1 MTEFQYT
8 TIKATTIAE
17 FTDRGSRFIAFAF
30 PISSVEEF
38 KIQLSKLKE
47 EHPKA
52 VHHCFAYRIGNDKNN
67 FRSSDDGEPSGTAGK
82 PILNQIDSKNLTNIL
97 VVVVR
102 YFGGILLGVPGLI
115 NAYKTATTLALN
127 YVEIV
132 TKSIEK
138 EISIECDYTQLGEVM
153 NIVKANSLNIVS
165 KKIELFCEI
174 KVAIPLENFE
184 SILNKLQHL
193 KSVSLKNIE

>member
-1 MTEFQYT
+1 MNEFSYQ
-8 TIKATTIAE
+8 TIKAACVAD
-17 FTDRGSRFIAFAF
+17 FSDKGSRFFAFAF
-30 PISSVEEF
+30 PINSTEDF
-38 KIQLSKLKE
+38 KKYLQQLKT

-115 NAYKTATTLALN
+115 NAYKTATAMVLSNA
-127 YVEIV
+127 EMII
-132 TKSIEK
+132 KSLEK
-138 EISIECDYTQLGEVM
+138 EILVECDYTQLGEVM
-153 NIVKANSLNIVS
+153 TIVKANSLNIVS

-174 KVAIPLENFE
+174 KIEIPIEKMEIIVAKFNNIKALKLE
-184 SILNKLQHL
+184 I
-193 KSVSLKNIE
+193 KN

>member
-1 MTEFQYT
+1 MAEFQYR
-8 TIKATTIAE
+8 TIKTATIAE
-17 FTDRGSRFIAFAF
+17 FSDRGSRFIAFAF
-30 PISSVEEF
+30 PINSTEDF
-38 KIQLSKLKE
+38 KKYLQQLKT

-102 YFGGILLGVPGLI
+102 YFGGILLGVQGLI
-115 NAYKTATTLALN
+115 NAYRTATALALSN
-127 YVEIV
+127 AEII

-138 EISIECDYTQLGEVM
+138 EILVECDYTQLGEVM
-153 NIVKANSLNIVS
+153 NIVKANSLNIIS

-174 KVAIPLENFE
+174 NVAIPLENFE
-184 SILNKLQHL
+184 NILNKLQHL

>member
-8 TIKATTIAE
+8 TIKTATIAE

-30 PISSVEEF
+30 PILTIDEF
-38 KIQLSKLKE
+38 KIQLSKLKT

-82 PILNQIDSKNLTNIL
+82 PILNQIDAKNLTNIL

-102 YFGGILLGVPGLI
+102 YFGGILLGVSGLI
-115 NAYKTATTLALN
+115 NAYKTATSLALSN
-127 YVEIV
+127 AEII

-138 EISIECDYTQLGEVM
+138 EIVVECDYTQLGEVM
-153 NIVKANSLNIVS
+153 NVVKANSLNIIS

-174 KVAIPLENFE
+174 KIAISLQNFE
-184 SILNKLQHL
+184 IISTKLQHL
-193 KSVSLKNIE
+193 KSVKLKNIE

>member
-8 TIKATTIAE
+8 TIKTAAIAD
-17 FTDRGSRFIAFAF
+17 FTDRGSRFIAFTF
-30 PISSVEEF
+30 PISSVAEF

-102 YFGGILLGVPGLI
+102 YFGGILLGVSGLI
-115 NAYKTATTLALN
+115 NAYKTATTLALKN
-127 YVEIV
+127 VEIV

-184 SILNKLQHL
+184 TILNKLQHL

>member
-8 TIKATTIAE
+8 TIKTAAIAD
-17 FTDRGSRFIAFAF
+17 FNDRGSRFIAFTF
-30 PISSVEEF
+30 PISSVAEF

-102 YFGGILLGVPGLI
+102 YFGGILLGVSGLI
-115 NAYKTATTLALN
+115 NAYKTATTLALKN
-127 YVEIV
+127 VEIV

-184 SILNKLQHL
+184 TILNKLQHL